1 MSFSLSM
8 MDDKEGGGFV
18 FDWLPY
24 KEKLPLCSHSSDNC
38 HL

>member
-8 MDDKEGGGFV
+8 MDAKEGGGFV

-24 KEKLPLCSHSSDNC
+24 KEKLPLCTLSSDHC
-38 HL
+38 RL